1 MCFFSLPAIFNSL
14 LLSASMLLLFFSQTQ
29 SPNTESAAVSDVS
42 ATEATSEHLEMSEF
56 TAVSLLVM
64 SVCAHILCIYF
75 LISWWCFITW
85 NTMFPKFF
93 SHTRLIGK
101 SIESGGKG
109 WKDLEANRINQ
120 LLNIFSWTN

>member
-1 MCFFSLPAIFNSL
+1 MLFFLLQPFFNAL
-14 LLSASMLLLFFSQTQ
+14 LLSASLLLLFFSQTQ
-29 SPNTESAAVSDVS
+29 SPATGSAAVSDVS
-42 ATEATSEHLEMSEF
+42 ATEATSEHSEMSEF

-64 SVCAHILCIYF
+64 SVCAHILCMYF

-85 NTMFPKFF
+85 NTTFPKLF

-101 SIESGGKG
+101 PIESCSKG
-109 WKDLEANRINQ
+109 WKDLEANGINQ